1 MILEL
6 GPRRNDDQAF
16 LASEQQVDGDALP
29 EDSKDG
35 GFLSK
40 DTNEVLK
47 TILADEVQRQNSG
60 SM

>member
-1 MILEL
+1 M

-35 GFLSK
+35 FLSK

-60 SM
+60 NM

>member
-16 LASEQQVDGDALP
+16 LASEQLVDGDALP
-29 EDSKDG
+29 EDSKEER
-35 GFLSK
+35 FLSK

-60 SM
+60 NM